1 MARTDLVA
9 DVLTMIRNAV
19 MAKKTSVV
27 VPLSKMVIAVL
38 EILKSEEY
46 IENFKEQA
54 ALGAQ
59 KTIKIYLRYTAGEST
74 IQGLRR
80 ISRPGLRVYAKYTKM
95 PSVLRG
101 FGRAIVSTSSGV
113 MTDRQ
118 AKEKKLG
125 GEILCYVW

>member
-59 KTIKIYLRYTAGEST
+59 KTIKIYLKYTGGEPT
-74 IQGLRR
+74 IQGIRR
-80 ISRPGLRVYAKYTKM
+80 ISRPGLRVYAGYTKM
-95 PSVLRG
+95 PRVLRG
-101 FGRAIVSTSSGV
+101 FGRAIVSTSSGL

-118 AKEKKLG
+118 AREKKLG